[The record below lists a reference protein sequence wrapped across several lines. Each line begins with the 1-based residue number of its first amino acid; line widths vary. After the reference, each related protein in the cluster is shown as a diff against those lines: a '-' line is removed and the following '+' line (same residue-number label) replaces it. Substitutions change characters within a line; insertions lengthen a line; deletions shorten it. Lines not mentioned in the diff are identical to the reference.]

1 MGIDISEVVAF
12 GDGDN
17 DYELIADAGIG
28 IAMGNASDKVKS
40 AADYITA
47 PVSEDGVFKAL
58 KHYKFI

>member
-1 MGIDISEVVAF
+1 
-12 GDGDN
+12 
-17 DYELIADAGIG
+17 
-28 IAMGNASDKVKS
+28 MGNASDKVKS